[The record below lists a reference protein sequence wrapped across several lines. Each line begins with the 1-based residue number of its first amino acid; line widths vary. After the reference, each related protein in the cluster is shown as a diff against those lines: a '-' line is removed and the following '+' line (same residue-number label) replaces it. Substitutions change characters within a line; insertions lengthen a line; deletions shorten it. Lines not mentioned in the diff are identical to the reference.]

1 MYMISFIS
9 SIVFSL
15 IDSLFFLIGEDYVQ
29 KTLLTMPFID
39 QNMAELIT
47 GGISSAISI
56 LFFSLVKQFISKKY
70 KIIDNPYID
79 AIGILL
85 GTFIVITIYKLFAN
99 DKI

>member
-1 MYMISFIS
+1 MISFIS
-9 SIVFSL
+9 SIIFSL

-29 KTLLTMPFID
+29 KTLLTIPFID

-70 KIIDNPYID
+70 NIIDNPYID
-79 AIGILL
+79 KNFLI
-85 GTFIVITIYKLFAN
+85 
-99 DKI
+99 

>member
-1 MYMISFIS
+1 MISFIS
-9 SIVFSL
+9 SIIFSL

-29 KTLLTMPFID
+29 KTLLTIPFID

-70 KIIDNPYID
+70 NIISRERR
-79 AIGILL
+79 
-85 GTFIVITIYKLFAN
+85 K
-99 DKI
+99 